1 MKKLKVLL
9 FASLSLLLA
18 TVLGCQ
24 NQTPGDNPEEAK
36 FTVNGYAKF
45 DNAENHSGI
54 IITLEQT
61 DGLAGAKYATSRS
74 IRSVENGYFKQT
86 TTDSTGKYKFED
98 VPKGTY
104 TVYAS
109 ANDTVEKA
117 AVLTNRSVDKDTTFA
132 DLGLTATGSISGKIT
147 IDSSTENV
155 FGYEVLVLGTSYSA
169 SINKNGEFL
178 ITGVPAKTEAY
189 DLCFVGESYRYIFQ
203 EKVSVSASKTTK
215 LETKDISSEEWKEY
229 KFEWIGAQDKAPEN
243 AVKNQAYF
251 NKKDGCSYIFNGT
264 EWELLVQAGSSEKYV
279 SISATDRGIRFE
291 ARILSNITGSDSSSH
306 NAIVTFTVEREG
318 SDVKMVRNWSKN
330 GTGWNVC
337 EMFYPFVEAG
347 KTYKFTF
354 TATQGDYTLYRNNF
368 EIEATGGLGD
378 LKLSGDTDYDIELTD
393 DRKIQFTKDVT
404 AIKAENANILEIGTS
419 YELYTTE
426 WSWIYA
432 SEYWAGSSNQMY
444 LDLKS
449 ERNWKKFDT
458 IDNSLN
464 GHDFRI
470 IGEVRAKIAGYQDNG
485 QTYFTIGHKD
495 KVGPW
500 DESKGKT
507 KVYIVYRSYP
517 NEYSGF
523 ISNLPGKEGICSF
536 GNGNEKLFYDVVD
549 YNSVIYEPSQV
560 PTFTNLP
567 DSKFNGWVS
576 ENNNKL
582 TFPFNVNPSKKDF
595 GDSGN
600 LVIDGNKVDYYYC
613 IFPDITPYARA
624 KIMDGDQVF
633 AEDVLIDLNNID
645 LTKENHVLEGIYTDA
660 ECTKA
665 FGNENVKDIL
675 LHGTDNL
682 CLYTKWIETKT
693 LWSGDR
699 DGSLNINEWAD
710 DIGSDSVFYIEVYND
725 SSYARETLYYMRDQN
740 WNSNSRSDL
749 VTIPARGTTLLKI
762 APSASDIAYMKQNG
776 IYVDYN
782 YNRMI
787 IRSVRYI
794 PTACVNV
801 SVMDGTTVCASF
813 VLNNLSAVNDI
824 NIPTKDN
831 AALEGLYT
839 DANCTIPFTQD
850 SINEIL
856 ASGEENACLY
866 TKWNETKTLWFG
878 DNNDDLS
885 INDWADDIGS
895 DSVFYIE
902 VYNDYSYARETRYY
916 MRGSYGSSTYSAYVT
931 VPAGG
936 TTLLKIAPSAS
947 DIAYMKQ
954 NGIYVSYN
962 YNSMRIRSVRY
973 TPTACVNVSVMDGDT
988 VYTSFVLNN
997 LYDVNDI
1004 NIPTKDN
1011 AVLEG
1016 LYTDESCTIPFTQD
1030 SIDEILASG
1039 VESTCLYTK
1048 WNELKTLWFGDN
1060 YGSLS
1065 ITDWADDIGSDS
1077 VFYIEV
1083 YNQDSYAKVT
1093 RYYTNCNGRYTYSD
1107 LVTVPAG
1114 GTTLLK
1120 IAPSASDIAYMK
1132 QFGINVSSDYDSS
1145 MNIRSV
1151 RYIPTACVNVS
1162 VMDGDTVYAS
1172 FVLNN
1177 LSAVNDINIPT
1188 KDNAVLEG
1196 LYTDES
1202 CTIAF
1207 TQDSINEILA
1217 SGVESTYLYT
1227 KWNEVVPGEWTL
1239 KSRGD
1244 YYFVQSGNTWTS
1256 NNQRI
1261 SGTVATTTW
1270 TVTLEN
1276 DVYVSIPWSVS
1287 SESNCDHLDITID
1300 GINYGSYSG
1309 EDSGFI
1315 ETTLTAG
1322 THTLTAT
1329 YSKDGSV
1336 DNGSD
1341 CATITLY
1348 SVGN

>member
-24 NQTPGDNPEEAK
+24 NQTPGGESEEAK

-61 DGLAGAKYATSRS
+61 DGLVGAKYATSRS
-74 IRSVENGYFKQT
+74 IRSVENSYLKQT

-169 SINKNGEFL
+169 SINTNGEFL

-203 EKVSVSASKTTK
+203 EKVSVSASETTK

-291 ARILSNITGSDSSSH
+291 ARILSNITEPNSVSH

-347 KTYKFTF
+347 KTYNFTF

-378 LKLSGDTDYDIELTD
+378 LKLSGNTDYDIELTD

-432 SEYWAGSSNQMY
+432 SEYWAGSSNLMY

-449 ERNWKKFDT
+449 ERNWKKFDA

-507 KVYIVYRSYP
+507 KVYIIYYAYP
-517 NEYSGF
+517 NTNEYSGF
-523 ISNLPGKEGICSF
+523 ISNLPGKEGTYLD
-536 GNGNEKLFYDVVD
+536 GNGKLFYDVVD
-549 YNSVIYEPSQV
+549 YNSVIYEPTKV

-567 DSKFNGWVS
+567 DSKFNGWIS
-576 ENNNKL
+576 ENNNNNKL
-582 TFPFNVNPSKKDF
+582 TFPLTVNPSKN
-595 GDSGN
+595 DSVN

-624 KIMDGDQVF
+624 KVMDGDKVF

-645 LTKENHVLEGIYTDA
+645 IPTKENHVLEGIYTDA

-665 FGNENVKDIL
+665 LNVSYIL
-675 LHGTDNL
+675 LNGADNL
-682 CLYTKWIETKT
+682 CLYTKWIEVKK
-693 LWSGDR
+693 LWSG
-699 DGSLNINEWAD
+699 
-710 DIGSDSVFYIEVYND
+710 
-725 SSYARETLYYMRDQN
+725 
-740 WNSNSRSDL
+740 NSNGS
-749 VTIPARGTTLLKI
+749 
-762 APSASDIAYMKQNG
+762 
-776 IYVDYN
+776 
-782 YNRMI
+782 
-787 IRSVRYI
+787 
-794 PTACVNV
+794 
-801 SVMDGTTVCASF
+801 
-813 VLNNLSAVNDI
+813 
-824 NIPTKDN
+824 
-831 AALEGLYT
+831 
-839 DANCTIPFTQD
+839 
-850 SINEIL
+850 
-856 ASGEENACLY
+856 
-866 TKWNETKTLWFG
+866 
-878 DNNDDLS
+878 LS

-902 VYNDYSYARETRYY
+902 VYNDSPYTRETQYY
-916 MRGSYGSSTYSAYVT
+916 MHDR
-931 VPAGG
+931 
-936 TTLLKIAPSAS
+936 
-947 DIAYMKQ
+947 
-954 NGIYVSYN
+954 NW
-962 YNSMRIRSVRY
+962 NS
-973 TPTACVNVSVMDGDT
+973 N
-988 VYTSFVLNN
+988 TS
-997 LYDVNDI
+997 
-1004 NIPTKDN
+1004 
-1011 AVLEG
+1011 
-1016 LYTDESCTIPFTQD
+1016 
-1030 SIDEILASG
+1030 
-1039 VESTCLYTK
+1039 
-1048 WNELKTLWFGDN
+1048 
-1060 YGSLS
+1060 
-1065 ITDWADDIGSDS
+1065 
-1077 VFYIEV
+1077 
-1083 YNQDSYAKVT
+1083 
-1093 RYYTNCNGRYTYSD
+1093 RSD

-1132 QFGINVSSDYDSS
+1132 QFGFNVSTDYVS
-1145 MNIRSV
+1145 MYIRSV
-1151 RYIPTACVNVS
+1151 RYTPTACVNVS
-1162 VMDGDTVYAS
+1162 VMDGDTVCTS

-1217 SGVESTYLYT
+1217 SGVESTCLYT
-1227 KWNEVVPGEWTL
+1227 KWIEVVPVDWTL
-1239 KSRGD
+1239 ESQGE
-1244 YYFVQSGNTWTS
+1244 YYFAQSGNTWTS

-1261 SGTVATTTW
+1261 SSTVATTTW

-1276 DVYVSIPWSVS
+1276 DVYVYIPWSVS
-1287 SESNCDHLDITID
+1287 SESGWDWLNITID
-1300 GINYGSYSG
+1300 GVAYDRQSG
-1309 EDSGFI
+1309 ENSGCI

-1329 YSKDGSV
+1329 YSKDGSG

-1341 CATITLY
+1341 CATIIL
-1348 SVGN
+1348 

>member
-18 TVLGCQ
+18 TVLGC
-24 NQTPGDNPEEAK
+24 NSQTPEDNPEEIAK

-61 DGLAGAKYATSRS
+61 DGLTGAKYATSRS

-169 SINKNGEFL
+169 SIDTKGEFL

-189 DLCFVGESYRYIFQ
+189 DLCFVRESYRYIFQ

-215 LETKDISSEEWKEY
+215 LETKNISSEEWKEY

-251 NKKDGCSYIFNGT
+251 NTQDGCSYIFNGT
-264 EWELLVQAGSSEKYV
+264 KWEYLVQAGKDGQDGKDGQSEKYV

-291 ARILSNITGSDSSSH
+291 ASILNNITEPNSSQH
-306 NAIVTFTVEREG
+306 NAIVTFTVERKG

-330 GTGWNVC
+330 GTSWEKC

-347 KTYKFTF
+347 ETYNFTF
-354 TATQGDYTLYRNNF
+354 TATQGDYTLYRNDF

-393 DRKIQFTKDVT
+393 DKKIKLTKDVT
-404 AIKAENANILEIGTS
+404 AIKAENANILDIGIC

-426 WSWIYA
+426 WNWIFNG
-432 SEYWAGSSNQMY
+432 EYWAGSSNQMY

-449 ERNWKKFDT
+449 ENNWKKFDA

-485 QTYFTIGHKD
+485 QTYFTIGRKE

-507 KVYIVYRSYP
+507 KVYIIYRAYP

-523 ISNLPGKEGICSF
+523 ISNLPGKEGTYSF

-576 ENNNKL
+576 EYNDKL
-582 TFPFNVNPSKKDF
+582 TFPFNVNPSKN
-595 GDSGN
+595 DSKN

-613 IFPDITPYARA
+613 IFPDITPNARA
-624 KIMDGDQVF
+624 KIMDGDQVL
-633 AEDVLIDLNNID
+633 AENDLIDLNNID
-645 LTKENHVLEGIYTDA
+645 LTKENHVLEGIYTDV

-665 FGNENVKDIL
+665 FGNENVSDIL
-675 LHGTDNL
+675 LHGADNL

-693 LWSGDR
+693 LWSGNR
-699 DGSLNINEWAD
+699 FGSLDINDLAD

-725 SSYARETLYYMRDQN
+725 FSYARTTKYYMHDSYGN
-740 WNSNSRSDL
+740 GSYSYSDL
-749 VTIPARGTTLLKI
+749 TVPAYSTKFLKI
-762 APSASDIAYMKQNG
+762 APSASDIAYMKQYG
-776 IYVDYN
+776 ISVGYYYN
-782 YNRMI
+782 PMY
-787 IRSVRYI
+787 
-794 PTACVNV
+794 
-801 SVMDGTTVCASF
+801 
-813 VLNNLSAVNDI
+813 
-824 NIPTKDN
+824 
-831 AALEGLYT
+831 
-839 DANCTIPFTQD
+839 
-850 SINEIL
+850 
-856 ASGEENACLY
+856 
-866 TKWNETKTLWFG
+866 
-878 DNNDDLS
+878 
-885 INDWADDIGS
+885 
-895 DSVFYIE
+895 
-902 VYNDYSYARETRYY
+902 
-916 MRGSYGSSTYSAYVT
+916 
-931 VPAGG
+931 
-936 TTLLKIAPSAS
+936 
-947 DIAYMKQ
+947 
-954 NGIYVSYN
+954 
-962 YNSMRIRSVRY
+962 IRSVRY
-973 TPTACVNVSVMDGDT
+973 TPTACVNVSVMDGT
-988 VYTSFVLNN
+988 
-997 LYDVNDI
+997 
-1004 NIPTKDN
+1004 
-1011 AVLEG
+1011 
-1016 LYTDESCTIPFTQD
+1016 
-1030 SIDEILASG
+1030 
-1039 VESTCLYTK
+1039 
-1048 WNELKTLWFGDN
+1048 
-1060 YGSLS
+1060 
-1065 ITDWADDIGSDS
+1065 
-1077 VFYIEV
+1077 
-1083 YNQDSYAKVT
+1083 
-1093 RYYTNCNGRYTYSD
+1093 
-1107 LVTVPAG
+1107 
-1114 GTTLLK
+1114 
-1120 IAPSASDIAYMK
+1120 
-1132 QFGINVSSDYDSS
+1132 
-1145 MNIRSV
+1145 
-1151 RYIPTACVNVS
+1151 
-1162 VMDGDTVYAS
+1162 TVYAS

-1196 LYTDES
+1196 LYTDAS
-1202 CTIAF
+1202 CTIPF
-1207 TQDSINEILA
+1207 TQDSISEILA

-1227 KWNEVVPGEWTL
+1227 KWN
-1239 KSRGD
+1239 
-1244 YYFVQSGNTWTS
+1244 
-1256 NNQRI
+1256 
-1261 SGTVATTTW
+1261 
-1270 TVTLEN
+1270 
-1276 DVYVSIPWSVS
+1276 
-1287 SESNCDHLDITID
+1287 
-1300 GINYGSYSG
+1300 
-1309 EDSGFI
+1309 
-1315 ETTLTAG
+1315 
-1322 THTLTAT
+1322 
-1329 YSKDGSV
+1329 
-1336 DNGSD
+1336 
-1341 CATITLY
+1341 
-1348 SVGN
+1348 

>member
-74 IRSVENGYFKQT
+74 IRSVENGYFKHT

-147 IDSSTENV
+147 IDNSTENIY
-155 FGYEVLVLGTSYSA
+155 GYEVLVLGTSYSA

-203 EKVSVSASKTTK
+203 EKVSVSASETTK
-215 LETKDISSEEWKEY
+215 LETKDISSEKWKEY

-251 NKKDGCSYIFNGT
+251 NTQDGCSYIFNGT
-264 EWELLVQAGSSEKYV
+264 EWELLVQAGKDGQSEKYV

-347 KTYKFTF
+347 KTYNFTF

-378 LKLSGDTDYDIELTD
+378 LKLSGNTDYDIELTD

-404 AIKAENANILEIGTS
+404 AIKAENANILDIGIY
-419 YELYTTE
+419 YELYATE
-426 WSWIYA
+426 WNWIYA
-432 SEYWAGSSNQMY
+432 SEYWASSSNLMY

-449 ERNWKKFDT
+449 ERNWKKFDA

-507 KVYIVYRSYP
+507 KVYIIYYAYP
-517 NEYSGF
+517 NTNEYSGF
-523 ISNLPGKEGICSF
+523 ISNLPGKEGTYSD
-536 GNGNEKLFYDVVD
+536 GNGKLFYDVVD
-549 YNSVIYEPSQV
+549 YNSVIYEPTKV

-567 DSKFNGWVS
+567 DSKFNGWIS
-576 ENNNKL
+576 ENNNNNKL
-582 TFPFNVNPSKKDF
+582 TFPLTVNPSKN
-595 GDSGN
+595 DSVN

-624 KIMDGDQVF
+624 KIMDGDQVLE
-633 AEDVLIDLNNID
+633 EDVLINLYDLNNID

-660 ECTKA
+660 
-665 FGNENVKDIL
+665 
-675 LHGTDNL
+675 
-682 CLYTKWIETKT
+682 
-693 LWSGDR
+693 
-699 DGSLNINEWAD
+699 
-710 DIGSDSVFYIEVYND
+710 
-725 SSYARETLYYMRDQN
+725 
-740 WNSNSRSDL
+740 
-749 VTIPARGTTLLKI
+749 
-762 APSASDIAYMKQNG
+762 
-776 IYVDYN
+776 
-782 YNRMI
+782 
-787 IRSVRYI
+787 
-794 PTACVNV
+794 
-801 SVMDGTTVCASF
+801 
-813 VLNNLSAVNDI
+813 
-824 NIPTKDN
+824 
-831 AALEGLYT
+831 
-839 DANCTIPFTQD
+839 NCTIPFTQD
-850 SINEIL
+850 SISEIL
-856 ASGEENACLY
+856 ASGE
-866 TKWNETKTLWFG
+866 
-878 DNNDDLS
+878 
-885 INDWADDIGS
+885 
-895 DSVFYIE
+895 
-902 VYNDYSYARETRYY
+902 
-916 MRGSYGSSTYSAYVT
+916 
-931 VPAGG
+931 
-936 TTLLKIAPSAS
+936 
-947 DIAYMKQ
+947 
-954 NGIYVSYN
+954 
-962 YNSMRIRSVRY
+962 
-973 TPTACVNVSVMDGDT
+973 
-988 VYTSFVLNN
+988 
-997 LYDVNDI
+997 
-1004 NIPTKDN
+1004 
-1011 AVLEG
+1011 
-1016 LYTDESCTIPFTQD
+1016 
-1030 SIDEILASG
+1030 
-1039 VESTCLYTK
+1039 
-1048 WNELKTLWFGDN
+1048 
-1060 YGSLS
+1060 
-1065 ITDWADDIGSDS
+1065 
-1077 VFYIEV
+1077 
-1083 YNQDSYAKVT
+1083 
-1093 RYYTNCNGRYTYSD
+1093 
-1107 LVTVPAG
+1107 
-1114 GTTLLK
+1114 
-1120 IAPSASDIAYMK
+1120 
-1132 QFGINVSSDYDSS
+1132 
-1145 MNIRSV
+1145 
-1151 RYIPTACVNVS
+1151 
-1162 VMDGDTVYAS
+1162 
-1172 FVLNN
+1172 
-1177 LSAVNDINIPT
+1177 
-1188 KDNAVLEG
+1188 
-1196 LYTDES
+1196 
-1202 CTIAF
+1202 
-1207 TQDSINEILA
+1207 
-1217 SGVESTYLYT
+1217 ESTYLYT
-1227 KWNEVVPGEWTL
+1227 KWNEVVPGDWTL
-1239 KSRGD
+1239 LSQGE
-1244 YYFVQSGNTWTS
+1244 YYFVQSGNTWIS
-1256 NNQRI
+1256 NNQGM
-1261 SGTVATTTW
+1261 SGTFATATW

-1287 SESNCDHLDITID
+1287 SESGYDHLNITID
-1300 GINYGSYSG
+1300 GIDYGSYSG

-1329 YSKDGSV
+1329 YSKDGSG

-1341 CATITLY
+1341 CATINLY

>member
-61 DGLAGAKYATSRS
+61 DGLIGAKYATSRS

-86 TTDSTGKYKFED
+86 TTDSTGKYEFKD

-104 TVYAS
+104 TVYAI

-117 AVLTNRSVDKDTTFA
+117 DFLQNRSVDKDTTFA

-155 FGYEVLVLGTSYSA
+155 YGYEVLVLGTSYSA

-189 DLCFVGESYRYIFQ
+189 DLCFVRESYRYIFQ
-203 EKVSVSASKTTK
+203 EKVSVSASETTK
-215 LETKDISSEEWKEY
+215 LETKDISSKEWKEY

-291 ARILSNITGSDSSSH
+291 ARILSNITEPNSVSH

-347 KTYKFTF
+347 KTYNFTF

-378 LKLSGDTDYDIELTD
+378 LKLSGNTDYDIELTD

-404 AIKAENANILEIGTS
+404 AIKAENASILEIGTS

-449 ERNWKKFDT
+449 ERNWKKFDA

-507 KVYIVYRSYP
+507 KVYIVYYAYLNP
-517 NEYSGF
+517 NEYGF
-523 ISNLPGKEGICSF
+523 ISNLPGKEGTYSF
-536 GNGNEKLFYDVVD
+536 ENVDGNGKLFYDVVD
-549 YNSVIYEPSQV
+549 YNSVIYEPTQV

-567 DSKFNGWVS
+567 DSKFNGWIS
-576 ENNNKL
+576 ENSNNNKL
-582 TFPFNVNPSKKDF
+582 TFPLTVNPSKKDF

-624 KIMDGDQVF
+624 KIMDGDKVLE
-633 AEDVLIDLNNID
+633 EDVLINLYDLNNID

-665 FGNENVKDIL
+665 FGNENVSDIL
-675 LHGTDNL
+675 LHGADNL
-682 CLYTKWIETKT
+682 CLYTKWIELKT
-693 LWSGDR
+693 LWSGNSYD
-699 DGSLNINEWAD
+699 SLNINDWAD

-725 SSYARETLYYMRDQN
+725 SSYARETRCYMRDRN
-740 WNSNSRSDL
+740 WSGSN
-749 VTIPARGTTLLKI
+749 
-762 APSASDIAYMKQNG
+762 
-776 IYVDYN
+776 
-782 YNRMI
+782 
-787 IRSVRYI
+787 
-794 PTACVNV
+794 
-801 SVMDGTTVCASF
+801 
-813 VLNNLSAVNDI
+813 
-824 NIPTKDN
+824 
-831 AALEGLYT
+831 T
-839 DANCTIPFTQD
+839 D
-850 SINEIL
+850 
-856 ASGEENACLY
+856 
-866 TKWNETKTLWFG
+866 
-878 DNNDDLS
+878 
-885 INDWADDIGS
+885 
-895 DSVFYIE
+895 
-902 VYNDYSYARETRYY
+902 
-916 MRGSYGSSTYSAYVT
+916 
-931 VPAGG
+931 
-936 TTLLKIAPSAS
+936 
-947 DIAYMKQ
+947 
-954 NGIYVSYN
+954 
-962 YNSMRIRSVRY
+962 
-973 TPTACVNVSVMDGDT
+973 
-988 VYTSFVLNN
+988 
-997 LYDVNDI
+997 
-1004 NIPTKDN
+1004 
-1011 AVLEG
+1011 
-1016 LYTDESCTIPFTQD
+1016 
-1030 SIDEILASG
+1030 
-1039 VESTCLYTK
+1039 
-1048 WNELKTLWFGDN
+1048 
-1060 YGSLS
+1060 
-1065 ITDWADDIGSDS
+1065 
-1077 VFYIEV
+1077 
-1083 YNQDSYAKVT
+1083 
-1093 RYYTNCNGRYTYSD
+1093 SD

-1120 IAPSASDIAYMK
+1120 IAPSASNIAYMK
-1132 QFGINVSSDYDSS
+1132 QNGIYVDYNYNR
-1145 MNIRSV
+1145 MIIRSV

-1196 LYTDES
+1196 LYKDAS
-1202 CTIAF
+1202 CTIPF

-1217 SGVESTYLYT
+1217 SGVESTCLYT
-1227 KWNEVVPGEWTL
+1227 KWIEVVPVDWTL
-1239 KSRGD
+1239 ESQGE
-1244 YYFVQSGNTWTS
+1244 YYFAQSGNTWTS

-1276 DVYVSIPWSVS
+1276 DVYVYIPWSVN
-1287 SESNCDHLDITID
+1287 SESGCDWLNITID
-1300 GINYGSYSG
+1300 GVAYVSQSG
-1309 EDSGFI
+1309 ENSGCI
-1315 ETTLTAG
+1315 ETRLTAG

-1341 CATITLY
+1341 CATIIL
-1348 SVGN
+1348 

>member
-24 NQTPGDNPEEAK
+24 NQTPGGESEEAK

-74 IRSVENGYFKQT
+74 IRSVESSYFKQT

-132 DLGLTATGSISGKIT
+132 DLGLTATGSISGTIT
-147 IDSSTENV
+147 IDNSTENV
-155 FGYEVLVLGTSYSA
+155 YGYEVLVLGTSYSA

-178 ITGVPAKTEAY
+178 ITGVPAETEAY

-203 EKVSVSASKTTK
+203 EKVSVSASKTTE

-291 ARILSNITGSDSSSH
+291 ARILSNVTEPNSVSH

-337 EMFYPFVEAG
+337 EMFYPFVETG
-347 KTYKFTF
+347 KTYNFTF

-404 AIKAENANILEIGTS
+404 AIKAENASILEIGTS

-449 ERNWKKFDT
+449 ERNWKKFDA

-485 QTYFTIGHKD
+485 QTYFTIGRKE

-500 DESKGKT
+500 DESKEKT
-507 KVYIVYRSYP
+507 KVYIIYYTYP

-523 ISNLPGKEGICSF
+523 ISNLPGKEGTYSF
-536 GNGNEKLFYDVVD
+536 ENVDGNGKLFYDVVD
-549 YNSVIYEPSQV
+549 YNSVIYEPTQV

-567 DSKFNGWVS
+567 DSKFNGWIS
-576 ENNNKL
+576 ENSNNNKL
-582 TFPFNVNPSKKDF
+582 TFPLTVNPSKKDF

-624 KIMDGDQVF
+624 KIMDGDKVF
-633 AEDVLIDLNNID
+633 AEDVLIDLYNLNNID
-645 LTKENHVLEGIYTDA
+645 IPTKENHVLEGIYTDA

-665 FGNENVKDIL
+665 FGDENVNVSDIL
-675 LHGTDNL
+675 LHGADNL
-682 CLYTKWIETKT
+682 CLYTKWIELKT
-693 LWSGDR
+693 LWSGDNY
-699 DGSLNINEWAD
+699 DSLN
-710 DIGSDSVFYIEVYND
+710 
-725 SSYARETLYYMRDQN
+725 
-740 WNSNSRSDL
+740 
-749 VTIPARGTTLLKI
+749 
-762 APSASDIAYMKQNG
+762 
-776 IYVDYN
+776 
-782 YNRMI
+782 
-787 IRSVRYI
+787 
-794 PTACVNV
+794 
-801 SVMDGTTVCASF
+801 
-813 VLNNLSAVNDI
+813 
-824 NIPTKDN
+824 
-831 AALEGLYT
+831 
-839 DANCTIPFTQD
+839 
-850 SINEIL
+850 
-856 ASGEENACLY
+856 
-866 TKWNETKTLWFG
+866 
-878 DNNDDLS
+878 

-902 VYNDYSYARETRYY
+902 VYNNSSYARETQYY
-916 MRGSYGSSTYSAYVT
+916 MRARNGNGSYTYSDYVT

-936 TTLLKIAPSAS
+936 TRLLKIAPSS
-947 DIAYMKQ
+947 SNIAYMKQ
-954 NGIYVSYN
+954 NGIFVDWSSNPMY
-962 YNSMRIRSVRY
+962 IRSVKY
-973 TPTACVNVSVMDGDT
+973 TPTANENPAEVEPLCTITYNNNFGSVVLKVDSSWTEVKFVFETGMEEKIQLGYLDAEKNPDDEWGNPYAGYSGALSGPEFNVVISEATETINNPGT
-988 VYTSFVLNN
+988 KVLDQIIIQNMN
-997 LYDVNDI
+997 GAANDI
-1004 NIPTKDN
+1004 TVVVKSITAKKADGTTEDITKD
-1011 AVLEG
+1011 
-1016 LYTDESCTIPFTQD
+1016 
-1030 SIDEILASG
+1030 
-1039 VESTCLYTK
+1039 K
-1048 WNELKTLWFGDN
+1048 
-1060 YGSLS
+1060 LS
-1065 ITDWADDIGSDS
+1065 IAEWAGS
-1077 VFYIEV
+1077 I
-1083 YNQDSYAKVT
+1083 K
-1093 RYYTNCNGRYTYSD
+1093 
-1107 LVTVPAG
+1107 
-1114 GTTLLK
+1114 
-1120 IAPSASDIAYMK
+1120 
-1132 QFGINVSSDYDSS
+1132 
-1145 MNIRSV
+1145 
-1151 RYIPTACVNVS
+1151 
-1162 VMDGDTVYAS
+1162 
-1172 FVLNN
+1172 
-1177 LSAVNDINIPT
+1177 
-1188 KDNAVLEG
+1188 
-1196 LYTDES
+1196 
-1202 CTIAF
+1202 
-1207 TQDSINEILA
+1207 
-1217 SGVESTYLYT
+1217 
-1227 KWNEVVPGEWTL
+1227 
-1239 KSRGD
+1239 
-1244 YYFVQSGNTWTS
+1244 
-1256 NNQRI
+1256 
-1261 SGTVATTTW
+1261 
-1270 TVTLEN
+1270 
-1276 DVYVSIPWSVS
+1276 
-1287 SESNCDHLDITID
+1287 
-1300 GINYGSYSG
+1300 
-1309 EDSGFI
+1309 
-1315 ETTLTAG
+1315 
-1322 THTLTAT
+1322 
-1329 YSKDGSV
+1329 
-1336 DNGSD
+1336 
-1341 CATITLY
+1341 
-1348 SVGN
+1348 

>member
-18 TVLGCQ
+18 TVLGC
-24 NQTPGDNPEEAK
+24 NSQTPEDNPEEIAK

-61 DGLAGAKYATSRS
+61 DGLTGAKYATRRS
-74 IRSVENGYFKQT
+74 IRSVENGCFKQT
-86 TTDSTGKYKFED
+86 TTDSTGKYEFKD

-109 ANDTVEKA
+109 ANNTVEKT
-117 AVLTNRSVDKDTTFA
+117 AVLINRSVTDDVTFET
-132 DLGLTATGSISGKIT
+132 LGLTATGSISGKIT
-147 IDSSTENV
+147 IDNSTENV

-189 DLCFVGESYRYIFQ
+189 DLCFVRESYRYIFQ

-251 NKKDGCSYIFNGT
+251 NTKDGCSYIFNGT

-291 ARILSNITGSDSSSH
+291 ARILSNITGSGSH
-306 NAIVTFTVEREG
+306 NAIVTFSVEREG

-347 KTYKFTF
+347 KTYNFTF

-378 LKLSGDTDYDIELTD
+378 LKLSGNTDYDIELTD

-404 AIKAENANILEIGTS
+404 AIKAENASILEIGIC

-426 WSWIYA
+426 WNWIF
-432 SEYWAGSSNQMY
+432 SGEYWASSSNQKY

-449 ERNWKKFDT
+449 ERNWKKFDA

-485 QTYFTIGHKD
+485 QTYFTIGRKE

-507 KVYIVYRSYP
+507 KVYIVYYAYLNP
-517 NEYSGF
+517 NEYGF
-523 ISNLPGKEGICSF
+523 ISNLPGKEGTYSF
-536 GNGNEKLFYDVVD
+536 ENVDGNGKLFYDVVD
-549 YNSVIYEPSQV
+549 YNSVIYEPTQV

-567 DSKFNGWVS
+567 DSKFNGWIS
-576 ENNNKL
+576 ENSNNNKL
-582 TFPFNVNPSKKDF
+582 TFPLTVNPSKKDF

-624 KIMDGDQVF
+624 KIMDGDKVF
-633 AEDVLIDLNNID
+633 AEDVLIDLYDLNNID
-645 LTKENHVLEGIYTDA
+645 LTKDNHVLEGIYTDA

-682 CLYTKWIETKT
+682 CLYTKWIELKT
-693 LWSGDR
+693 LWSGNSYD
-699 DGSLNINEWAD
+699 SLNINDWAD
-710 DIGSDSVFYIEVYND
+710 YIGSDSVFYIEVYND
-725 SSYARETLYYMRDQN
+725 SSYARETRCYMRDRN
-740 WNSNSRSDL
+740 WSGSN
-749 VTIPARGTTLLKI
+749 
-762 APSASDIAYMKQNG
+762 
-776 IYVDYN
+776 
-782 YNRMI
+782 
-787 IRSVRYI
+787 
-794 PTACVNV
+794 
-801 SVMDGTTVCASF
+801 
-813 VLNNLSAVNDI
+813 
-824 NIPTKDN
+824 
-831 AALEGLYT
+831 T
-839 DANCTIPFTQD
+839 D
-850 SINEIL
+850 
-856 ASGEENACLY
+856 
-866 TKWNETKTLWFG
+866 
-878 DNNDDLS
+878 
-885 INDWADDIGS
+885 
-895 DSVFYIE
+895 
-902 VYNDYSYARETRYY
+902 
-916 MRGSYGSSTYSAYVT
+916 
-931 VPAGG
+931 
-936 TTLLKIAPSAS
+936 
-947 DIAYMKQ
+947 
-954 NGIYVSYN
+954 
-962 YNSMRIRSVRY
+962 
-973 TPTACVNVSVMDGDT
+973 
-988 VYTSFVLNN
+988 
-997 LYDVNDI
+997 
-1004 NIPTKDN
+1004 
-1011 AVLEG
+1011 
-1016 LYTDESCTIPFTQD
+1016 
-1030 SIDEILASG
+1030 
-1039 VESTCLYTK
+1039 
-1048 WNELKTLWFGDN
+1048 
-1060 YGSLS
+1060 
-1065 ITDWADDIGSDS
+1065 
-1077 VFYIEV
+1077 
-1083 YNQDSYAKVT
+1083 
-1093 RYYTNCNGRYTYSD
+1093 SD

-1120 IAPSASDIAYMK
+1120 IAPSASNIAYMK
-1132 QFGINVSSDYDSS
+1132 QNGIYVGCNYSS

-1196 LYTDES
+1196 LYKDAS

-1217 SGVESTYLYT
+1217 SGVESTCLYT
-1227 KWNEVVPGEWTL
+1227 KWIEVVPVDWTL
-1239 KSRGD
+1239 ESQGE
-1244 YYFVQSGNTWTS
+1244 YYFAQSGNTWTS
-1256 NNQRI
+1256 NNQGMGNT
-1261 SGTVATTTW
+1261 SATTTW

-1276 DVYVSIPWSVS
+1276 DVYVYIPWSVS
-1287 SESNCDHLDITID
+1287 SESNFDRLNITID
-1300 GINYGSYSG
+1300 GIDYGSYSG
-1309 EDSGFI
+1309 EDSGI
-1315 ETTLTAG
+1315 IKTTLTAG

-1329 YSKDGSV
+1329 YSKDGSG
-1336 DNGSD
+1336 DDGSD

>member
-24 NQTPGDNPEEAK
+24 NQTPGGESEEAK

-61 DGLAGAKYATSRS
+61 DGLIGAKYATSRS
-74 IRSVENGYFKQT
+74 IRSVENGYFKRT
-86 TTDSTGKYKFED
+86 TTDSTGKYEFKD

-104 TVYAS
+104 TVYAT

-117 AVLTNRSVDKDTTFA
+117 DFLQNRSVDKDTTFA

-155 FGYEVLVLGTSYSA
+155 YGYEVLVLGTSYSA

-189 DLCFVGESYRYIFQ
+189 DLCFVRESYRYIFQ

-215 LETKDISSEEWKEY
+215 LETKDISSKEWKEY
-229 KFEWIGAQDKAPEN
+229 KFEWIGAQDKDPEN

-251 NKKDGCSYIFNGT
+251 NTQDGCSYIFNGT
-264 EWELLVQAGSSEKYV
+264 EWELLVQAGKDGQDLSENHV

-347 KTYKFTF
+347 KTYNFTF

-378 LKLSGDTDYDIELTD
+378 LKLSGNTDYDIELTD

-404 AIKAENANILEIGTS
+404 AIKAENANILDIGIY
-419 YELYTTE
+419 YELYATE
-426 WSWIYA
+426 WNWIYA
-432 SEYWAGSSNQMY
+432 GEYWASSSNLMY

-449 ERNWKKFDT
+449 ERNWKKFDA

-507 KVYIVYRSYP
+507 KVYIIYYAYP
-517 NEYSGF
+517 NTNEYSGF
-523 ISNLPGKEGICSF
+523 ISNLPGKEGTYSD
-536 GNGNEKLFYDVVD
+536 GNGKLFYDVVD
-549 YNSVIYEPSQV
+549 YNSVIYEPTKV

-567 DSKFNGWVS
+567 DSKFNGWIS
-576 ENNNKL
+576 ENNNNNKL
-582 TFPFNVNPSKKDF
+582 TFPLTVNPSKN
-595 GDSGN
+595 DSVN

-624 KIMDGDQVF
+624 KIMDGDKVF
-633 AEDVLIDLNNID
+633 AEDVLIDLYDLNNID
-645 LTKENHVLEGIYTDA
+645 LTKDNHVLEGIYTDA

-801 SVMDGTTVCASF
+801 SVMDG
-813 VLNNLSAVNDI
+813 
-824 NIPTKDN
+824 
-831 AALEGLYT
+831 
-839 DANCTIPFTQD
+839 
-850 SINEIL
+850 
-856 ASGEENACLY
+856 
-866 TKWNETKTLWFG
+866 
-878 DNNDDLS
+878 
-885 INDWADDIGS
+885 
-895 DSVFYIE
+895 
-902 VYNDYSYARETRYY
+902 
-916 MRGSYGSSTYSAYVT
+916 
-931 VPAGG
+931 
-936 TTLLKIAPSAS
+936 
-947 DIAYMKQ
+947 
-954 NGIYVSYN
+954 
-962 YNSMRIRSVRY
+962 
-973 TPTACVNVSVMDGDT
+973 
-988 VYTSFVLNN
+988 
-997 LYDVNDI
+997 
-1004 NIPTKDN
+1004 
-1011 AVLEG
+1011 
-1016 LYTDESCTIPFTQD
+1016 
-1030 SIDEILASG
+1030 
-1039 VESTCLYTK
+1039 
-1048 WNELKTLWFGDN
+1048 
-1060 YGSLS
+1060 
-1065 ITDWADDIGSDS
+1065 
-1077 VFYIEV
+1077 
-1083 YNQDSYAKVT
+1083 
-1093 RYYTNCNGRYTYSD
+1093 
-1107 LVTVPAG
+1107 
-1114 GTTLLK
+1114 
-1120 IAPSASDIAYMK
+1120 
-1132 QFGINVSSDYDSS
+1132 
-1145 MNIRSV
+1145 
-1151 RYIPTACVNVS
+1151 
-1162 VMDGDTVYAS
+1162 DTVYAS

-1217 SGVESTYLYT
+1217 SGVESTCLYT
-1227 KWNEVVPGEWTL
+1227 KWIEVVPVDWTL
-1239 KSRGD
+1239 ESQGE
-1244 YYFVQSGNTWTS
+1244 YYFAQSGNTWTS

-1261 SGTVATTTW
+1261 SSTVATTTW

-1276 DVYVSIPWSVS
+1276 DVYVYIPWSVS
-1287 SESNCDHLDITID
+1287 SESGWDWLNITID
-1300 GINYGSYSG
+1300 GGAYVRQSG
-1309 EDSGFI
+1309 ENSGCI

-1329 YSKDGSV
+1329 YSKDGSG

-1341 CATITLY
+1341 CATIIL
-1348 SVGN
+1348 

>member
-24 NQTPGDNPEEAK
+24 NQTPGGESEEAK

-54 IITLEQT
+54 IIILEQT
-61 DGLAGAKYATSRS
+61 DGLIGAKYATSRS

-86 TTDSTGKYKFED
+86 TTDSTGKYEFKD

-104 TVYAS
+104 TVYAI

-117 AVLTNRSVDKDTTFA
+117 DFLQNRSVDKDTTFA

-155 FGYEVLVLGTSYSA
+155 YGYEVLVLGTSYSA

-189 DLCFVGESYRYIFQ
+189 DLCFVRESYRYIFQ
-203 EKVSVSASKTTK
+203 EKVSVSASETTK

-291 ARILSNITGSDSSSH
+291 ARILSNITEPNSVSH

-347 KTYKFTF
+347 KTYNFTF

-378 LKLSGDTDYDIELTD
+378 LKLSGNTDYDIELTD

-404 AIKAENANILEIGTS
+404 AIKAENANILDIGIY
-419 YELYTTE
+419 YELYATE
-426 WSWIYA
+426 WNWIYA
-432 SEYWAGSSNQMY
+432 GEYWASSSNLMY

-449 ERNWKKFDT
+449 ERNWKKFDA

-507 KVYIVYRSYP
+507 KVYIIYYAYP
-517 NEYSGF
+517 NTNEYSGF
-523 ISNLPGKEGICSF
+523 ISNLPGKEGTYSD
-536 GNGNEKLFYDVVD
+536 GNGKLFYDVVD
-549 YNSVIYEPSQV
+549 YNSVIYEPTKV

-567 DSKFNGWVS
+567 DSKFNGWIS

-582 TFPFNVNPSKKDF
+582 TFPLTVNPSKN
-595 GDSGN
+595 DSVN

-624 KIMDGDQVF
+624 KIMDGDKVF
-633 AEDVLIDLNNID
+633 AENVLIDLNNID

-665 FGNENVKDIL
+665 LNVSEIL

-699 DGSLNINEWAD
+699 DGSLNINDWAD

-749 VTIPARGTTLLKI
+749 VTVPAR
-762 APSASDIAYMKQNG
+762 
-776 IYVDYN
+776 
-782 YNRMI
+782 
-787 IRSVRYI
+787 
-794 PTACVNV
+794 
-801 SVMDGTTVCASF
+801 
-813 VLNNLSAVNDI
+813 
-824 NIPTKDN
+824 
-831 AALEGLYT
+831 
-839 DANCTIPFTQD
+839 
-850 SINEIL
+850 
-856 ASGEENACLY
+856 
-866 TKWNETKTLWFG
+866 
-878 DNNDDLS
+878 
-885 INDWADDIGS
+885 
-895 DSVFYIE
+895 
-902 VYNDYSYARETRYY
+902 
-916 MRGSYGSSTYSAYVT
+916 
-931 VPAGG
+931 G

-1016 LYTDESCTIPFTQD
+1016 LYTDASCTIP
-1030 SIDEILASG
+1030 
-1039 VESTCLYTK
+1039 
-1048 WNELKTLWFGDN
+1048 
-1060 YGSLS
+1060 
-1065 ITDWADDIGSDS
+1065 
-1077 VFYIEV
+1077 
-1083 YNQDSYAKVT
+1083 
-1093 RYYTNCNGRYTYSD
+1093 
-1107 LVTVPAG
+1107 
-1114 GTTLLK
+1114 
-1120 IAPSASDIAYMK
+1120 
-1132 QFGINVSSDYDSS
+1132 
-1145 MNIRSV
+1145 
-1151 RYIPTACVNVS
+1151 
-1162 VMDGDTVYAS
+1162 
-1172 FVLNN
+1172 
-1177 LSAVNDINIPT
+1177 
-1188 KDNAVLEG
+1188 
-1196 LYTDES
+1196 
-1202 CTIAF
+1202 F

-1217 SGVESTYLYT
+1217 SGVESTCLYT
-1227 KWNEVVPGEWTL
+1227 KWIEVVPVDWTL
-1239 KSRGD
+1239 ESQGE
-1244 YYFVQSGNTWTS
+1244 YYFAQSGNTWTS

-1276 DVYVSIPWSVS
+1276 DVYVYIPWSVN
-1287 SESNCDHLDITID
+1287 SESGCDWLNITID
-1300 GINYGSYSG
+1300 GVAYVSQSG
-1309 EDSGFI
+1309 ENSGCI
-1315 ETTLTAG
+1315 ETRLTAG

-1341 CATITLY
+1341 CATIIL
-1348 SVGN
+1348 

>member
-24 NQTPGDNPEEAK
+24 NQTPGGESEEAK

-74 IRSVENGYFKQT
+74 IRSVENGCFKQT
-86 TTDSTGKYKFED
+86 TTDSTGKYVFKD

-132 DLGLTATGSISGKIT
+132 DLGLTATGSISGTIT
-147 IDSSTENV
+147 IDNSTENV
-155 FGYEVLVLGTSYSA
+155 YGYEVLVLGTSYSA
-169 SINKNGEFL
+169 SINKKGEFL

-189 DLCFVGESYRYIFQ
+189 DLCFVRESYRYIFQ

-215 LETKDISSEEWKEY
+215 LETKDISSKEWKEY

-291 ARILSNITGSDSSSH
+291 ARILSNITDTNSSQH

-330 GTGWNVC
+330 GTGWEKC
-337 EMFYPFVEAG
+337 EIFYPFVEAG

-354 TATQGDYTLYRNNF
+354 TATQGDYTLYRNDF

-393 DRKIQFTKDVT
+393 DKKIQFTKDVT
-404 AIKAENANILEIGTS
+404 EIKAENANILEIGIS
-419 YELYTTE
+419 YELSTKE
-426 WSWIYA
+426 WIWIYA
-432 SEYWAGSSNQMY
+432 SEYWAGSSNQKY

-449 ERNWKKFDT
+449 EKNWKKFDA

-485 QTYFTIGHKD
+485 QTYFTIGHKE

-507 KVYIVYRSYP
+507 KVYIVYYYYPNP
-517 NEYSGF
+517 NEYGY
-523 ISNLPGKEGICSF
+523 ISNLPGKEGTYSF
-536 GNGNEKLFYDVVD
+536 ENVDGNWKLFYDVVD
-549 YNSVIYEPSQV
+549 YNSVIYEPTQV

-567 DSKFNGWVS
+567 DSKFNGWIS
-576 ENNNKL
+576 ENNNNNKL
-582 TFPFNVNPSKKDF
+582 TFPLTVNPSKNDF

-600 LVIDGNKVDYYYC
+600 LVIDGNNVDYYYC

-665 FGNENVKDIL
+665 LNVSEIL
-675 LHGTDNL
+675 LHGADNL
-682 CLYTKWIETKT
+682 CLYTKWIE
-693 LWSGDR
+693 
-699 DGSLNINEWAD
+699 
-710 DIGSDSVFYIEVYND
+710 
-725 SSYARETLYYMRDQN
+725 
-740 WNSNSRSDL
+740 
-749 VTIPARGTTLLKI
+749 
-762 APSASDIAYMKQNG
+762 
-776 IYVDYN
+776 
-782 YNRMI
+782 
-787 IRSVRYI
+787 
-794 PTACVNV
+794 
-801 SVMDGTTVCASF
+801 
-813 VLNNLSAVNDI
+813 
-824 NIPTKDN
+824 
-831 AALEGLYT
+831 
-839 DANCTIPFTQD
+839 
-850 SINEIL
+850 
-856 ASGEENACLY
+856 
-866 TKWNETKTLWFG
+866 
-878 DNNDDLS
+878 
-885 INDWADDIGS
+885 
-895 DSVFYIE
+895 
-902 VYNDYSYARETRYY
+902 
-916 MRGSYGSSTYSAYVT
+916 
-931 VPAGG
+931 
-936 TTLLKIAPSAS
+936 
-947 DIAYMKQ
+947 
-954 NGIYVSYN
+954 
-962 YNSMRIRSVRY
+962 
-973 TPTACVNVSVMDGDT
+973 
-988 VYTSFVLNN
+988 
-997 LYDVNDI
+997 
-1004 NIPTKDN
+1004 
-1011 AVLEG
+1011 
-1016 LYTDESCTIPFTQD
+1016 
-1030 SIDEILASG
+1030 
-1039 VESTCLYTK
+1039 
-1048 WNELKTLWFGDN
+1048 
-1060 YGSLS
+1060 
-1065 ITDWADDIGSDS
+1065 
-1077 VFYIEV
+1077 
-1083 YNQDSYAKVT
+1083 
-1093 RYYTNCNGRYTYSD
+1093 
-1107 LVTVPAG
+1107 
-1114 GTTLLK
+1114 
-1120 IAPSASDIAYMK
+1120 
-1132 QFGINVSSDYDSS
+1132 
-1145 MNIRSV
+1145 
-1151 RYIPTACVNVS
+1151 
-1162 VMDGDTVYAS
+1162 
-1172 FVLNN
+1172 
-1177 LSAVNDINIPT
+1177 
-1188 KDNAVLEG
+1188 
-1196 LYTDES
+1196 
-1202 CTIAF
+1202 
-1207 TQDSINEILA
+1207 
-1217 SGVESTYLYT
+1217 
-1227 KWNEVVPGEWTL
+1227 VVPVDWTL
-1239 KSRGD
+1239 ESQGE
-1244 YYFVQSGNTWTS
+1244 YYFAQSGNTWTS

-1287 SESNCDHLDITID
+1287 SESGCDRLNITID
-1300 GINYGSYSG
+1300 GVAYVSQSG
-1309 EDSGFI
+1309 ENSGCI
-1315 ETTLTAG
+1315 ETRLTAG

-1341 CATITLY
+1341 CATIIL
-1348 SVGN
+1348 

>member
-61 DGLAGAKYATSRS
+61 DGLIGAKYATSRS
-74 IRSVENGYFKQT
+74 IRSVENGCFKHT
-86 TTDSTGKYKFED
+86 TTDSTGKYEFKD

-109 ANDTVEKA
+109 SPNTVEKT
-117 AVLTNRSVDKDTTFA
+117 AVLINRSVTDDVTFET
-132 DLGLTATGSISGKIT
+132 LGLTATGSISGTIT

-155 FGYEVLVLGTSYSA
+155 YGYEVLVLGTSYSA

-178 ITGVPAKTEAY
+178 ITGVPAKAEAY

-203 EKVSVSASKTTK
+203 EKVSVSASETTK

-251 NKKDGCSYIFNGT
+251 NTKDGCSYIFNGT

-291 ARILSNITGSDSSSH
+291 ARILSNITEPNSVSH
-306 NAIVTFTVEREG
+306 NAIVTFSVEREG

-347 KTYKFTF
+347 KTYNFTF
-354 TATQGDYTLYRNNF
+354 TATQGDYTLYRNYF
-368 EIEATGGLGD
+368 TIEATGGLGD
-378 LKLSGDTDYDIELTD
+378 LKLSGNTDYDIELTD
-393 DRKIQFTKDVT
+393 DKKIQFTKDVT

-432 SEYWAGSSNQMY
+432 SEYWASSSNQMY

-449 ERNWKKFDT
+449 ERNWKKFDA

-507 KVYIVYRSYP
+507 KVYIIYYAYP
-517 NEYSGF
+517 NTNEYSGF
-523 ISNLPGKEGICSF
+523 ISNLPGKEGTYSD
-536 GNGNEKLFYDVVD
+536 GNGKLFYDVVD
-549 YNSVIYEPSQV
+549 YNSVIYEPTKV

-567 DSKFNGWVS
+567 DSKFNGWIS
-576 ENNNKL
+576 ENNNNNKL
-582 TFPFNVNPSKKDF
+582 NFPLTVNPSKN
-595 GDSGN
+595 DSVN

-624 KIMDGDQVF
+624 KIMDGDKVF
-633 AEDVLIDLNNID
+633 AEDVLIDLYDLNNID

-665 FGNENVKDIL
+665 FGNENVSDIL
-675 LHGTDNL
+675 LHGADNL
-682 CLYTKWIETKT
+682 CLYTKWIELKT
-693 LWSGDR
+693 LWSGNSYD
-699 DGSLNINEWAD
+699 SLNINDWAD
-710 DIGSDSVFYIEVYND
+710 YIGSDSVFYIEVYND
-725 SSYARETLYYMRDQN
+725 SSYARETRCYMRDRN
-740 WNSNSRSDL
+740 WSGSNTDSDL
-749 VTIPARGTTLLKI
+749 VTVPAGGTTLLKI
-762 APSASDIAYMKQNG
+762 APSASNIAYMKQNG
-776 IYVDYN
+776 IYVGCN
-782 YNRMI
+782 YSSMN

-801 SVMDGTTVCASF
+801 SVMDGTTVYASF
-813 VLNNLSAVNDI
+813 VLNNLSGVNNI

-831 AALEGLYT
+831 AVLEGLYT
-839 DANCTIPFTQD
+839 DANCTIPITQD
-850 SINEIL
+850 SISEIL
-856 ASGEENACLY
+856 ESGVESTYLY
-866 TKWNETKTLWFG
+866 TKWNETKTLWSG
-878 DNNDDLS
+878 DNNGDLS

-1016 LYTDESCTIPFTQD
+1016 LYTDESCTI
-1030 SIDEILASG
+1030 
-1039 VESTCLYTK
+1039 
-1048 WNELKTLWFGDN
+1048 
-1060 YGSLS
+1060 
-1065 ITDWADDIGSDS
+1065 
-1077 VFYIEV
+1077 
-1083 YNQDSYAKVT
+1083 
-1093 RYYTNCNGRYTYSD
+1093 
-1107 LVTVPAG
+1107 
-1114 GTTLLK
+1114 
-1120 IAPSASDIAYMK
+1120 
-1132 QFGINVSSDYDSS
+1132 
-1145 MNIRSV
+1145 
-1151 RYIPTACVNVS
+1151 
-1162 VMDGDTVYAS
+1162 
-1172 FVLNN
+1172 
-1177 LSAVNDINIPT
+1177 
-1188 KDNAVLEG
+1188 
-1196 LYTDES
+1196 
-1202 CTIAF
+1202 AF

-1217 SGVESTYLYT
+1217 SGVESTCLYT
-1227 KWNEVVPGEWTL
+1227 KWIEVVPVDWTL
-1239 KSRGD
+1239 ESQGE

-1256 NNQRI
+1256 NNQGM
-1261 SGTVATTTW
+1261 SNTSATATW

-1276 DVYVSIPWSVS
+1276 DVYVYIPWSVS
-1287 SESNCDHLDITID
+1287 SETSCDRLNISID
-1300 GINYGSYSG
+1300 GFDYESYSG
-1309 EDSGFI
+1309 ENSGII